1 MEDETVK
8 IELTDEID
16 LHPFQPGDVK
26 YILRAFIDNA
36 REKGYKRLRIAHG
49 KGQSVVKNIV
59 INELGRDDLVASFK
73 DEPGN
78 WGATIVILK
87 QTETRLF

>member
-1 MEDETVK
+1 MEDKTFK

-16 LHPFQPGDVK
+16 LHPFHPKDVK
-26 YILRAFIDNA
+26 YILQAFIDNA
-36 REKGYKRLRIAHG
+36 CDKGYGTLRIAHG
-49 KGQSVVKNIV
+49 KGQSVIKSAV
-59 INELGRDDLVASFK
+59 IKELGSDDRVASFR

-87 QTETRLF
+87 NTPD

>member
-16 LHPFQPGDVK
+16 LHPFHPGDVK
-26 YILRAFIDNA
+26 YILQAFIDNA

-49 KGQSVVKNIV
+49 KGQSVIKSIV
-59 INELGRDDLVASFK
+59 IKELSRDNRIASFN

-78 WGATIVILK
+78 WGATVVILK
-87 QTETRLF
+87 NMSD